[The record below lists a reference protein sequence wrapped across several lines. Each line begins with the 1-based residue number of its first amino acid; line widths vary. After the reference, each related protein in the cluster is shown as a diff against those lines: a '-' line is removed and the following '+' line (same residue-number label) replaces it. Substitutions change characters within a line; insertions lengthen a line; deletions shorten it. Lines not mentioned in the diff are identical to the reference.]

1 MTGPLARIPWA
12 TWKPRLLDCLGDY
25 GRRAFASDLLA
36 GLTVG
41 VVALPLA
48 MAFGIASGVTPQA
61 GIYTAIVG
69 GFLVSLLGGSR
80 IQIGGPTGAFVV
92 IVAGIIAKEGLSG
105 LLMVTMMAGVIL
117 LFLALTGLGQ
127 AVKFIPRPVVLG
139 FTNGIALLIASTQ
152 IKDFLGLKL
161 AGNPSEFF
169 ERMGAIAAALPSVDP
184 LAIGLA
190 TGSLALV
197 LLVPKWIPRLPGSI
211 VALLAGT
218 AAVAVFGLPVE
229 TIGSKFGGIPSSL
242 PPIAIPQFRADLIL
256 PLLPS
261 ALTVALLAAV
271 ESLLSAVVADS
282 MSGDRHN
289 SSAELLAQGV
299 ANLIVPLVGGIPVT
313 GAIARTATNY
323 RSGAKTP
330 VAGMVHAVTLL
341 VIVLLLAPL
350 AIHVPLATL
359 AAVLFVVA
367 YNMGEWREIG
377 GIWRLDWTDKSV
389 WMITFALTVM
399 ADLTIAVETGIALA
413 ALLYIYRVTETT
425 SVSMVTREYIEA
437 GHAHV
442 LQGKDLPDYVT
453 ILRIHGP
460 FLFGMTDKL
469 LDATADLDAFAPI
482 VILRLRNMNAI
493 DATGLHALE
502 RLSDRLKRSG
512 RTLVLCGA
520 AISRRRSSSRPSSWS
535 TWAGRT
541 SWRTCRRR
549 WNARTRSG
557 RRPRSKRVSA
567 RPPAGVRP
575 LAGLALR
582 RGLLGRRR
590 LGFRDVGLG
599 RLLLAFA
606 DRRQALAQRLHEVD
620 DLRRRLFL
628 GRDHFLAGNLGVDDP
643 AQLALVLV
651 LVPASDPAASRTSRS
666 PAGRAA
672 PRRASASP
680 AAGRT
685 RTPRSSRGSRRPG
698 AACTSPGPSRAP
710 RRPPGIPGRRGRPC
724 RCRPCRPCPRG

>member
-1 MTGPLARIPWA
+1 MTGLLSRIPWA
-12 TWKPRLLDCLGDY
+12 TWKPRLLDSLRDY
-25 GRRAFASDLLA
+25 GRRTLLSDLLA

-48 MAFGIASGVTPQA
+48 MAFGMASGVTPQA

-69 GFLVSLLGGSR
+69 GFLVSMLGGSR

-152 IKDFLGLKL
+152 IKDFLGLTL

-169 ERMGAIAAALPSVDP
+169 ARMGAIGGALSTIDP
-184 LAIGLA
+184 LAVGLA
-190 TGSLALV
+190 TGSLALI

-218 AAVAVFGLPVE
+218 TAVAVFGLPVE
-229 TIGSKFGGIPSSL
+229 TIGSKFGGIPNSL
-242 PPIAIPQFRADLIL
+242 PAVAIPQFRADLIL

-341 VIVLLLAPL
+341 AIVLLLAPL
-350 AIHVPLATL
+350 AKYVPLATL

-399 ADLTIAVETGIALA
+399 ADLTLAVETGIALA

-425 SVSMVTREYIEA
+425 SVSTVTREYIES
-437 GHAHV
+437 GRAHV

-482 VILRLRNMNAI
+482 VILRLRNMTAI

-502 RLSDRLKRSG
+502 RLSDRLTRSG

-520 AISRRRSSSRPSSWS
+520 RDQ
-535 TWAGRT
+535 
-541 SWRTCRRR
+541 
-549 WNARTRSG
+549 
-557 RRPRSKRVSA
+557 
-567 RPPAGVRP
+567 PA
-575 LAGLALR
+575 
-582 RGLLGRRR
+582 
-590 LGFRDVGLG
+590 
-599 RLLLAFA
+599 AF
-606 DRRQALAQRLHEVD
+606 LAQAEFVEHVGRQNIVPHVQAALERAHEI
-620 DLRRRLFL
+620 R
-628 GRDHFLAGNLGVDDP
+628 P
-643 AQLALVLV
+643 K
-651 LVPASDPAASRTSRS
+651 AA
-666 PAGRAA
+666 
-672 PRRASASP
+672 
-680 AAGRT
+680 
-685 RTPRSSRGSRRPG
+685 
-698 AACTSPGPSRAP
+698 
-710 RRPPGIPGRRGRPC
+710 
-724 RCRPCRPCPRG
+724 